1 MLLLLLLRVLEGT
14 NATLVEVDTR
24 LQRLDSMREMLVI
37 DFDSRDVGHETTED
51 LEVQSIPLRLTAPE
65 FCLSCGDRIGP
76 FRLVVQRVDDRLRV
90 EQTEQPPQAIE
101 ETALGCV
108 KRGLVDGVGAF
119 RLGWRRV
126 GRET

>member
-24 LQRLDSMREMLVI
+24 LQRLDAMREMLVV
-37 DFDSRDVGHETTED
+37 DLDPRDVGHETTED
-51 LEVQSIPLRLTAPE
+51 LEMQRIPFRLTSAE
-65 FCLSCGDRIGP
+65 FCLSCGDGSGP
-76 FRLVVQRVDDRLRV
+76 LRLFVQRVDDRLWV

-101 ETALGCV
+101 ETVRGCV
-108 KRGLVDGVGAF
+108 ERGLVDDVGACG
-119 RLGWRRV
+119 LGRRRV